1 MAKSADR
8 TRSCD
13 AATRAGRLAKARQFM
28 DAADLI
34 ETLADE
40 AADVA
45 DAYVTL
51 CVHAG
56 IAAADV
62 ICCARLGRHARGDDH
77 ASAVEMLERANPDVA
92 KHLRTLL
99 SMKTKAGY
107 TAIPVS
113 GAEHTRAGRAA
124 RALVAA
130 AEQI

>member
-1 MAKSADR
+1 MVKNTDR
-8 TRSCD
+8 TRYCD
-13 AATRAGRLAKARQFM
+13 AATRAGRLVKARQFM
-28 DAADLI
+28 DAAHII

-40 AADVA
+40 ARDVA

-62 ICCARLGRHARGDDH
+62 ICCARLGRHYRGDDH
-77 ASAVEMLERANPDVA
+77 GSAVELLDRANPNAA

-99 SMKTKAGY
+99 GMKTKAGY

-113 GAEHTRAGRAA
+113 GSEHTRAGRAA
-124 RALVAA
+124 SALVEA
-130 AEQI
+130 AERV

>member
-1 MAKSADR
+1 MARPTDR
-8 TRSCD
+8 TRNCD
-13 AATRAGRLAKARQFM
+13 AATRGGRLAKARQFM

-34 ETLADE
+34 ETLADD
-40 AADVA
+40 AADVG

-62 ICCARLGRHARGDDH
+62 VCCARLGRHARGDDH
-77 ASAVEMLERANPDVA
+77 ASAVELLERADPDAA

-107 TAIPVS
+107 TAIRVS
-113 GAEHTRAGRAA
+113 GVEHTRAGRAA
-124 RALVAA
+124 RALVEA
-130 AEQI
+130 AERT

>member
-1 MAKSADR
+1 MATSPDR
-8 TRSCD
+8 TKACD
-13 AATRAGRLAKARQFM
+13 PATRAGRLVKARQFM
-28 DAADLI
+28 DAAHMI

-40 AADVA
+40 AGDIA

-77 ASAVEMLERANPDVA
+77 GSAVELLERTGPDA
-92 KHLRTLL
+92 ARHLRTLL

-113 GAEHTRAGRAA
+113 GSEHTRAGRAA
-124 RALVAA
+124 RALVDA

>member
-1 MAKSADR
+1 MAKHSDR
-8 TRSCD
+8 TRNCD
-13 AATRAGRLAKARQFM
+13 AAVRAGRLAKARQFL

-34 ETLADE
+34 ESLADD
-40 AADVA
+40 AIDVA

-77 ASAVEMLERANPDVA
+77 GSAVELLEQANPDVA
-92 KHLRTLL
+92 KHLRSLL
-99 SMKTKAGY
+99 AMKTKAGY

-113 GAEHTRAGRAA
+113 GSERTRAGRAA
-124 RALVAA
+124 HSLVEA
-130 AEQI
+130 AEQV

>member
-1 MAKSADR
+1 
-8 TRSCD
+8 
-13 AATRAGRLAKARQFM
+13 M
-28 DAADLI
+28 DAAHLI

-77 ASAVEMLERANPDVA
+77 ASAADLLEQAKPEVA
-92 KHLRTLL
+92 KHLRALL

-113 GAEHTRAGRAA
+113 GPEHARAGRAA
-124 RALVAA
+124 RALVDA